1 MAEGSPASSRPPI
14 IVTDSTCDLP
24 PDVWER
30 YNIRRVPLKILFG
43 EESYRSDLDMD
54 LYQFAERLARGDIH
68 PTSSQPTV
76 PDFEALYEALA
87 GSPILSI
94 HLSAGLSGTVNAA
107 RQAAQ
112 ALPDQD
118 ITVHDSGT
126 ISAALGLQVLTAA
139 RAAAAGYSAAQ
150 IVPLLAQTHAAG
162 GLLFILDDL
171 TPLVRGGRIGTV
183 QYHVAQVLH
192 IKPII
197 TVSKSGETAGTYVS
211 AGRVR
216 RLEKAVDAFVEQII
230 KEVGEGQKLRAHI
243 VYGTDPTP
251 TLADRL
257 SEKLRQHFDCVHL
270 ERSVAGPVLAV
281 HTGTVAFDVGFAAGD
296 WPV

>member
-1 MAEGSPASSRPPI
+1 MTEGSPAGSRPPI

-24 PDVWER
+24 ADAWQH
-30 YNIRRVPLKILFG
+30 YNIQRAPLKVLFG
-43 EESYRSDLDMD
+43 EESYRSDLDMN
-54 LYQFAERLARGDIH
+54 LTQFAERAARGDVH

-76 PDFEALYEALA
+76 PDFKALYESLA
-87 GSPILSI
+87 GAPILSI

-112 ALPDQD
+112 ALPGQD
-118 ITVHDSGT
+118 ITVRDSGT
-126 ISAALGLQVLTAA
+126 ISAALGLQVLAAA
-139 RAAAAGYSAAQ
+139 RAAAAGYTAAQ
-150 IVPLLAQTHAAG
+150 IVPLLEQTHAAG

-183 QYHVAQVLH
+183 QYHVAQALH
-192 IKPII
+192 IKPLI
-197 TVSKSGETAGTYVS
+197 TVSKSGESAGTYVP

-216 RLEKAVDAFVEQII
+216 RLEKAVDAFVEQIVR
-230 KEVGEGQKLRAHI
+230 EVGEGQKLRAHI

-257 SEKLRQHFDCVHL
+257 SEKLRQRFDCVHL
-270 ERSVAGPVLAV
+270 ERSLAGPILAV
-281 HTGTVAFDVGFAAGD
+281 HTGTVAFDIGYAAGD
-296 WPV
+296 WAV

>member
-1 MAEGSPASSRPPI
+1 MAEGSLAGSRSPI

-24 PDVWER
+24 ADAWER
-30 YNIRRVPLKILFG
+30 YNIRRAPLKILFG

-54 LYQFAERLARGDIH
+54 LYQFAERMARGDVH

-76 PDFEALYEALA
+76 PDFKALYESLA
-87 GSPILSI
+87 GAPILSI

-139 RAAAAGYSAAQ
+139 RAAAAGYSTAQ
-150 IVPLLAQTHAAG
+150 IVPLLEQTHTAG

-183 QYHVAQVLH
+183 QYHVAQALH
-192 IKPII
+192 IKPLI
-197 TVSKSGETAGTYVS
+197 TVSKSGETAGTYVP

-216 RLEKAVDAFVEQII
+216 RLDKAVDAFVEQIV
-230 KEVGEGQKLRAHI
+230 KEVGEGQKLRVHI

-270 ERSVAGPVLAV
+270 ERSLAGPILAV
-281 HTGTVAFDVGFAAGD
+281 HTGTVAFDIGYAAGD

>member
-1 MAEGSPASSRPPI
+1 MAEDSPTGSRSPI

-24 PDVWER
+24 AGVWER
-30 YNIRRVPLKILFG
+30 YNIQRVPLKILFG

-54 LYQFAERLARGDIH
+54 LYQFAERVARGGPH

-76 PDFEALYEALA
+76 HDFKTMYESLA

-126 ISAALGLQVLTAA
+126 ISTALGLQVLTAA

-150 IVPLLAQTHAAG
+150 IIPLLEQTHAAG

-192 IKPII
+192 IKPLI
-197 TVSKSGETAGTYVS
+197 TVSKSGETAGTYVP

-216 RLEKAVDAFVEQII
+216 RLDKAVNAFVEQIA

-251 TLADRL
+251 ALADRL
-257 SEKLRQHFDCVHL
+257 SEMLRQRFDCVYL
-270 ERSVAGPVLAV
+270 ERSVAGPILAV
-281 HTGTVAFDVGFAAGD
+281 HTGTVAFDIGYAAGD

>member
-1 MAEGSPASSRPPI
+1 MAESSPAGSRPPI

-24 PDVWER
+24 ANVWER
-30 YNIRRVPLKILFG
+30 YNIQRVPLRILFG

-54 LYQFAERLARGDIH
+54 LYQFAERLARGDVH

-76 PDFEALYEALA
+76 PDFKALYEALA
-87 GSPILSI
+87 GAPILSI

-112 ALPDQD
+112 ALPGQD

-150 IVPLLAQTHAAG
+150 IVPLLEQTHAAG

-171 TPLVRGGRIGTV
+171 TPLVRGGRIGAV
-183 QYHVAQVLH
+183 RYHVAQALH

-197 TVSKSGETAGTYVS
+197 TVSKSGETAGTYVP

-216 RLEKAVDAFVEQII
+216 RLDKAVDAFVEQIV

-251 TLADRL
+251 ALADRL
-257 SEKLRQHFDCVHL
+257 SEELRQRFDCVHL
-270 ERSVAGPVLAV
+270 ERSVAGAVLAV

-296 WPV
+296 WAV